1 MNKKKTIVIKLI
13 KKKTGE
19 KVRTMRFKKPSE
31 FDYFLD
37 SFNKMR
43 YPGYDWVYQKK

>member
-1 MNKKKTIVIKLI
+1 MKKKTIVIELI

-19 KVRTMRFKKPSE
+19 KVRTMRFRKPSE

-37 SFNKMR
+37 SFKKMR
-43 YPGYDWVYQKK
+43 YPGYEWVYQNK